1 MTAAPSRLLRYL
13 APLALV
19 ATATMASASWYFEP
33 EKVAAWATVLGFT
46 AIMALVAWRIP
57 MDTTRGAVV
66 LAALMLMAGLSE
78 NVAAGL
84 GLGGAEAFDQI
95 AERGAMVLTGVF
107 LAFTGN
113 AMPKMLTPLS
123 AASCCDP
130 VKAQAFQ
137 RFVGWVWA
145 LSGLSF
151 AIAWLALPLDI
162 ANPVAM
168 ACIIAA
174 MVITATA
181 MVRLRRAVR
190 PRTN

>member
-1 MTAAPSRLLRYL
+1 MTAVPSPLLRYL
-13 APLALV
+13 APLAIV
-19 ATATMASASWYFEP
+19 VTAAMASANWYFEP
-33 EKVAAWATVLGFT
+33 ENAAGWAFVLVLT
-46 AIMALVAWRIP
+46 AVMALATWRIP
-57 MDTTRGAVV
+57 LDNVRGSVV
-66 LAALMLMAGLSE
+66 FASLMLMAGLSE

-84 GLGGAEAFDQI
+84 GIGGAEVFDQI
-95 AERGAMVLTGVF
+95 SKRGAMVLIGAY

-123 AASCCDP
+123 SAQCDGT
-130 VKAQAFQ
+130 KTQAFQ

-151 AIAWLALPLDI
+151 AVAWLVLPLDI

-168 ACIIAA
+168 TCMIAA

-181 MVRLRRAVR
+181 MLRLRRAQR
-190 PRTN
+190 PRTS